1 MKTVYNSKCE
11 LKFVKQTNVCEV
23 KILNENERL
32 ILNLIK
38 ENPFISQQELSEKV
52 GLSRP
57 AVANIISGLV
67 KKEYVQGKAYVLNE
81 QNPIVCIGGANIDRK
96 FHITEQ
102 LIQGTSNPVTSETSI
117 GGVARNVAENLGR
130 IGEDV
135 LLLTT
140 AGNDAEWQHISD
152 LSSPFMNVDYV
163 EDISSEA
170 TGSYTALL
178 DQNGDM
184 TLGLADMSVYDK
196 ITPEFMIKNTYLL
209 NKAKCMIVDLNCP
222 RETLEFLCAYAE
234 KKGIKLIIIAVSG
247 PKMNHLPHNLHA
259 VDWIIMNKDEVEA
272 YVGKKAETDEQLKS
286 YISEISKQG
295 AKNIIVTSGK
305 EQIFYEGQEGILEF
319 SVTPVKQVVD
329 VTGAGDAFTS
339 ALIYGWL
346 KSYDIE
352 QIVKLAKANAAK
364 TIQTPFTV
372 RQDLHEKQLIKDMEE
387 L

>member
-1 MKTVYNSKCE
+1 MNKNE
-11 LKFVKQTNVCEV
+11 
-23 KILNENERL
+23 KI

-38 ENPFISQQELSEKV
+38 ENPFISQQELSEEV

-96 FHITEQ
+96 FHITDK
-102 LIQGTSNPVTSETSI
+102 LIEGTSNPVTSELSI

-140 AGNDAEWQHISD
+140 SGNDAEWQHIAD

-163 EDISSEA
+163 EKISSEA

-178 DQNGDM
+178 DQNGNM
-184 TLGLADMSVYDK
+184 TMGLADMLVYDK

-209 NKAKCMIVDLNCP
+209 NKAKCIIADLNCP
-222 RETLEFLCAYAE
+222 KETIEFLCAYAE
-234 KKGIKLIIIAVSG
+234 KKQIKLVLIAVSG
-247 PKMNHLPHNLHA
+247 PKMNRLPNNLHA
-259 VDWIIMNKDEVEA
+259 VDWLILNEDEVESF
-272 YVGKKAETDEQLKS
+272 VGKEAESEEYLLKFINDIKS
-286 YISEISKQG
+286 LG
-295 AKNIIVTSGK
+295 VTNIIVTSGK
-305 EQIFYEGQEGILEF
+305 EKIFYDGIEGKQQF
-319 SVTPVKQVVD
+319 KVKAIEHVVD

-339 ALIYGWL
+339 GLIYGWL
-346 KSYDIE
+346 NSYAIR
-352 QIVKLAKANAAK
+352 QIIDLAKANASK
-364 TIQTPFTV
+364 TIQTSYTV
-372 RQDLHEKQLIKDMEE
+372 RQDLDRKQLIKDMEA

>member
-1 MKTVYNSKCE
+1 MSY
-11 LKFVKQTNVCEV
+11 
-23 KILNENERL
+23 LNENEKL

-38 ENPFISQQELSEKV
+38 ENPFISQQELSDKV

-96 FHITEQ
+96 FHVTDK
-102 LIQGTSNPVTSETSI
+102 LVQGTSNPVTSESSI

-140 AGNDAEWQHISD
+140 SGNDAEWQHIAD

-163 EDISSEA
+163 EKISSEA

-178 DQNGDM
+178 DQDGNM
-184 TLGLADMSVYDK
+184 TMGLADMSVYDK

-209 NKAKCMIVDLNCP
+209 NKSKCIIADLNCP
-222 RETLEFLCAYAE
+222 KETLEFLCSYAE
-234 KKGIKLIIIAVSG
+234 KKQIKLVLIAVSG
-247 PKMNHLPHNLHA
+247 PKMNRLPNNLHA
-259 VDWIIMNKDEVEA
+259 VDWLILNKDEVES
-272 YVGKKAETDEQLKS
+272 YVGKEAHSELELQS
-286 YISEISKQG
+286 YMSEIKSLG
-295 AKNIIVTSGK
+295 VSNLIVTSGK
-305 EQIFYEGQEGILEF
+305 EKIFYVGTEGQHEF
-319 SVTPVKQVVD
+319 QVKAVDRVVD

-352 QIVKLAKANAAK
+352 QIVNLARANASK
-364 TIQTPFTV
+364 TIKTSYTV
-372 RQDLHEKQLIKDMEE
+372 RQDLDRKQLIKDMEE
-387 L
+387 IK

>member
-1 MKTVYNSKCE
+1 M
-11 LKFVKQTNVCEV
+11 
-23 KILNENERL
+23 NENEKL
-32 ILNLIK
+32 ILILIK
-38 ENPFISQQELSEKV
+38 ENPFISQQELSDKV

-96 FHITEQ
+96 FHITDE
-102 LIQGTSNPVTSETSI
+102 LVKGTSNPVTSETSI

-140 AGNDAEWQHISD
+140 SGNDAEWQHISD

-163 EDISSEA
+163 EKISSES

-178 DQNGDM
+178 DQHGSM
-184 TLGLADMSVYDK
+184 TMGFADMSVYDK

-209 NKAKCMIVDLNCP
+209 NKSKCIIADLNCP
-222 RETLEFLCAYAE
+222 KETIEFLCSYAE
-234 KKGIKLIIIAVSG
+234 KKKIKLVLIAVSG
-247 PKMNHLPHNLHA
+247 PKMNRLPHNLHA
-259 VDWIIMNKDEVEA
+259 VDWLILNKDEVESF
-272 YVGKKAETDEQLKS
+272 VGKDAQTEAELIQ
-286 YISEISKQG
+286 YIGEIRSLG
-295 AKNIIVTSGK
+295 VKNLVVTSGK
-305 EQIFYEGQEGILEF
+305 DKIIYDGDEGQRQFE
-319 SVTPVKQVVD
+319 VKKVDNVVD

-339 ALIYGWL
+339 GLIYGWL
-346 KSYDIE
+346 KSFEIDKI
-352 QIVKLAKANAAK
+352 IDLAKANASK
-364 TIQTPFTV
+364 TIQTAYTV
-372 RQDLHEKQLIKDMEE
+372 RQDLDKKQLIKDMEA

>member
-1 MKTVYNSKCE
+1 M
-11 LKFVKQTNVCEV
+11 
-23 KILNENERL
+23 NENEKL
-32 ILNLIK
+32 ILKLIK
-38 ENPFISQQELSEKV
+38 ENPFISQQELSESV

-57 AVANIISGLV
+57 AVANLISGLV

-81 QNPIVCIGGANIDRK
+81 QSPIVCIGGANIDRK
-96 FHITEQ
+96 FHISNQ
-102 LIQGTSNPVTSETSI
+102 LINGTSNPVTSESSI

-140 AGNDAEWQHISD
+140 SGNDAEWQHIAD
-152 LSSPFMNVDYV
+152 LSRPFMNVDYV
-163 EDISSEA
+163 EKISNES

-178 DQNGDM
+178 DQEGNM

-209 NKAKCMIVDLNCP
+209 NKAQCIIADLNCP

-234 KKGIKLIIIAVSG
+234 KKHIKLVLIAVSG
-247 PKMNHLPHNLHA
+247 PKMNRMPHNLHA
-259 VDWIIMNKDEVEA
+259 VDWLILNKDEVEA
-272 YVGKKAETDEQLKS
+272 FVGKNAENNDQLTD
-286 YISEISKQG
+286 YMNEIYSLG
-295 AKNIIVTSGK
+295 VKNIIVTTGK
-305 EQIFYEGQEGILEF
+305 ENIYYVGEMGSKVFD
-319 SVTPVKQVVD
+319 VTPVKEVTD
-329 VTGAGDAFTS
+329 VTGAGDAFSS
-339 ALIYGWL
+339 ALVYGWL
-346 KSYDIE
+346 KSYDIDK
-352 QIVKLAKANAAK
+352 IIKFANANASK